1 MQTPQ
6 MTEALSRLIP
16 LLENDVVATLG
27 ERYRHMVRLAV
38 QDLYYE
44 GPDYDERIVDAV
56 QEEFIETRID
66 ITWPACPRHGLHP
79 LFHHE
84 DGWWWCEQD
93 RARLC
98 KLGHLSTL
106 PRPSERR

>member
-1 MQTPQ
+1 
-6 MTEALSRLIP
+6 MTTALNRLIP

-27 ERYRHMVRLAV
+27 EPYRHIVRLAV

-44 GPDYDERIVDAV
+44 GSGYDERVVDAV

-66 ITWPACPRHGLHP
+66 TTWPACPRHGRHP
-79 LFHHE
+79 LFYHT
-84 DGWWWCEQD
+84 DGSWWCEQD
-93 RARLC
+93 RVPLC

-106 PRPSERR
+106 PGISERR